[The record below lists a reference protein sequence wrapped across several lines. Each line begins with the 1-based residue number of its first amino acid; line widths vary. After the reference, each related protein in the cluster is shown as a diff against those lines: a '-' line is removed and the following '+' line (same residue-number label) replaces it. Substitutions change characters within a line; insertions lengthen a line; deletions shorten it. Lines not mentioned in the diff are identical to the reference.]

1 MSLDSIRVNE
11 LAKELNLTNKEVLEK
26 FAKLSIPIK
35 THSSAVTADQ
45 VKKLK
50 DFIAA
55 GNKIEAENVFK
66 NEVNPTLEEIK
77 LIFKETK
84 DYSEKKYIEYKYRS
98 KLSDLYNHIPLK
110 DFSDYIGLTM
120 GLLEKRIKFM
130 KDNQSIRIFDYA
142 EIENKLYVIVDDE
155 LKHYLKN
162 YTAFIVHTFK
172 NYKGCEIKFSKLFST
187 YIIGFY

>member
-1 MSLDSIRVNE
+1 MLNTLDNYF
-11 LAKELNLTNKEVLEK
+11 LLKEV
-26 FAKLSIPIK
+26 IK
-35 THSSAVTADQ
+35 VTNRP
-45 VKKLK
+45 KEYYINNFK
-50 DFIAA
+50 DNI
-55 GNKIEAENVFK
+55 IV
-66 NEVNPTLEEIK
+66 LRHDRYI
-77 LIFKETK
+77 
-84 DYSEKKYIEYKYRS
+84 EKKYIEYKYRS